1 MIRLL
6 MAGLLLCASGL
17 GWASAYPSDYEGVPH
32 VHSNGDVIDH
42 AKFNE
47 NNESIKQA
55 INSLWGIWGSSGT
68 PGPQGPQGP
77 QGEQGPVGPRGQ
89 QGPKGEAGPAST
101 VTGFGSPYVG
111 PAEGPE
117 SNCVYKYVGEV
128 TLTAGDFV
136 IGTPAKGQLLQI
148 ADNLSLYALLGTT
161 YGGDGRTNFALP
173 DLRDV
178 TPNGM
183 TYSICTEGV
192 FPSR

>member
-6 MAGLLLCASGL
+6 TMVVLLSLSSL
-17 GWASAYPSDYEGVPH
+17 GWASVYPSDYEGVPH
-32 VHSNGDVIDH
+32 AHSNGDVIDH

-55 INSLWGIWGSSGT
+55 INNLRGIWGTSGT
-68 PGPQGPQGP
+68 PGPQGP
-77 QGEQGPVGPRGQ
+77 QGEQGPVGPRGP

-101 VTGFGSPYVG
+101 ATGFGSPYVG
-111 PAEGPE
+111 VAEYFL
-117 SNCVYKYVGEV
+117 NCSGKYIGEV
-128 TLTAGDFV
+128 TLSAGDFS

-148 ADNLSLYALLGTT
+148 ADNEALFSLLDTK
-161 YGGDGRTNFALP
+161 YGGDGRTTFALP

-183 TYSICTEGV
+183 TYSICTVGLY
-192 FPSR
+192 PRR